1 MITID
6 DVADANAL
14 HRAVRKSMKG
24 VTWKASVQRYEINML
39 RNIRDSKKTIESGES
54 PVLGFH
60 EFTLSE
66 RGKTRHVKSVHI
78 KERVVQRALCDEA
91 LVPALQKGLEYDN
104 SAGQKGKDSFH
115 T

>member
-6 DVADANAL
+6 YVADANAL

-24 VTWKASVQRYEINML
+24 VAWKASVQRYEINML
-39 RNIRDSKKTIESGES
+39 RNIRDSKRTIESGES

-66 RGKTRHVKSVHI
+66 RGKTRHVKSALYTRFPCNALHRFANCSMKGVCVCHI
-78 KERVVQRALCDEA
+78 I
-91 LVPALQKGLEYDN
+91 N
-104 SAGQKGKDSFH
+104 SYH
-115 T
+115 

>member
-24 VTWKASVQRYEINML
+24 VAWKASVQRYEINML

-54 PVLGFH
+54 PVLGI
-60 EFTLSE
+60 
-66 RGKTRHVKSVHI
+66 R
-78 KERVVQRALCDEA
+78 
-91 LVPALQKGLEYDN
+91 
-104 SAGQKGKDSFH
+104 
-115 T
+115 

>member
-24 VTWKASVQRYEINML
+24 VAWKASVQRYEINML

-60 EFTLSE
+60 EFTLGE

-78 KERVVQRALCDEA
+78 KERVVQRALFDEA
-91 LVPALQKGLEYDN
+91 
-104 SAGQKGKDSFH
+104 
-115 T
+115 

>member
-39 RNIRDSKKTIESGES
+39 RNI
-54 PVLGFH
+54 
-60 EFTLSE
+60 
-66 RGKTRHVKSVHI
+66 
-78 KERVVQRALCDEA
+78 
-91 LVPALQKGLEYDN
+91 LELEENNRIRREPGAWVSRIY
-104 SAGQKGKDSFH
+104 AK
-115 T
+115 

>member
-24 VTWKASVQRYEINML
+24 VAWKASVQRYEINML

-60 EFTLSE
+60 EFMLSE
-66 RGKTRHVKSVHI
+66 RGKNKTRKKRTHQRTCRAKS
-78 KERVVQRALCDEA
+78 ALR
-91 LVPALQKGLEYDN
+91 
-104 SAGQKGKDSFH
+104 
-115 T
+115 